1 MKAGIV
7 GLPGCG
13 KSTLFDLLS
22 EEAAPR
28 GAALPPQKPRMR
40 AVKVRDARLDRL
52 SEDFRPKK
60 TTPIALELFDFPAV
74 EAEGK
79 DRSGMEDLLA
89 PAREMDVLLV
99 VVRGFRNPAVP
110 GGDVADPAAELRSV
124 LSELLLADLSVVERR
139 LEKLEEKSHKP
150 AFSEGDRRER
160 TLLEELRARLEA
172 ERWGLPEGWSAED
185 SKRVSGFGFLSGKP
199 YLVALSAETGAV
211 SEELRKGLAAG
222 GAEVVPVA
230 ARSELEIGELP
241 EEDRRAF
248 LEEYGIRE
256 PSRDIVIGALY
267 RAARRI
273 SFFTT
278 SEKEVRAWSLPRGQ
292 TAVEAA
298 GTVHTDFARGFIRA
312 EVVSYEDYVRW
323 GGLKGAR
330 EHGVYRTEGREYVVR
345 DGDIILFRF
354 SR

>member
-1 MKAGIV
+1 MRAGII

-22 EEAAPR
+22 EDSGQREA
-28 GAALPPQKPRMR
+28 GASPKKPRMR

-74 EAEGK
+74 EAEGR

-89 PAREMDVLLV
+89 PAREMDVLLI

-110 GGDVADPAAELRSV
+110 GGDVADPAGELRNVLAELI
-124 LSELLLADLSVVERR
+124 LADLSVVERR

-150 AFSEGDRRER
+150 AFSESDRRER
-160 TLLEELRARLEA
+160 ALLEEFRARLEA
-172 ERWGLPEGWSAED
+172 EAWGLPEGWSAED

-199 YLVALSAETGAV
+199 YLVALNAETGAV
-211 SEELRKGLAAG
+211 SEELRRELAAG
-222 GAEVVPVA
+222 GAEVVSVA
-230 ARSELEIGELP
+230 ARSELEIQELP
-241 EEDRRAF
+241 AEDRKVF
-248 LEEYGIRE
+248 LEEYGIE
-256 PSRDIVIGALY
+256 GPSRDVVIGALY
-267 RAARRI
+267 RAAGRI
-273 SFFTT
+273 SFFTAG
-278 SEKEVRAWSLPRGQ
+278 EKEVRAWSLPKGQ

-330 EHGVYRTEGREYVVR
+330 EHGVYRTEGREYVVQ
-345 DGDIILFRF
+345 DGDLILFRF